1 MNNLIISKLNDKYY
15 NKYRNL
21 FNYDENKFKLINT
34 TLLFNATV
42 TDNHTICKY
51 SFSKYN
57 YHDIYGNILYD
68 STKYIGYI
76 NKFFNTNYD
85 IYIINKYINNNKTF
99 LLITNT
105 YTQLKHYTFINKKLN
120 CDILLYYNSHFN
132 TFIQNNFKNP
142 NINYNLFNTFYSSTN
157 LEIYKQFLIN
167 LKNNT
172 EDTNINIPNNKYSLI
187 VKPNDVFIGLS
198 LTASYYTNLKI
209 NYLISTILISLKL
222 LEKNGTLLLFWSIV
236 NINIPV
242 IKKILSILTYG
253 FKTVEIID
261 NDINQNLLIGVPEY
275 YIKCSGYKDNISN
288 DLIHKLIDIVI
299 NSIKYIDES
308 CNVLDYYEDYT
319 EKNPN
324 HSLYYNKID
333 ENEEYNKLSKKSR
346 KTQKSSK
353 TIEKEKET
361 EKKEITPIYYIE
373 DINIPELDDIMK
385 ESQLQFK
392 VSTLEHKLE
401 GIFIGYFEMV
411 NNYILNAIDTD
422 SKGNMIVKSQAIKQ
436 KDITNLTKLITMFEY
451 NKLPYNKHALSV
463 LLEKKDDYTDYL
475 YGHNNTIDTTL
486 IKYTDAT
493 SSKLNTSALE
503 HLELFNPYSSDAI
516 NDSDSNNALD
526 AYTNY
531 IDKVTISNKV
541 KTKLLEDIEDTTK
554 TNTKD
559 RKDNNYENESYEDEK
574 EILSKLTKGLSSH
587 IKYLDSNSIKSS
599 KIPITVKDF
608 LSLASTIKAN
618 LGMNEFTINNTN
630 DYKVGFIVRK
640 NNRIL
645 YDHDE
650 KVNHNKNVFIHELL
664 SKELK
669 KLNIPFKTTS
679 FDNASFEEQ
688 AEFLKDVK
696 ILIACHGAAFTNLFL
711 LPKNA
716 SIMEVSFRRYWYCDP
731 VCNCHVTEKCPY
743 KKDCHT
749 VSDSHHYNK
758 KTKKL
763 DYFKGDYYNL
773 SQLFGIG
780 YKEILIEDASGYFKN
795 PGDKDYNPINLT
807 NIYIDTNAMIDKIKQ
822 IY

>member
-1 MNNLIISKLNDKYY
+1 MVLYKININNDKYY
-15 NKYRNL
+15 KKYEYL
-21 FNYDENKFKLINT
+21 FNYSIINFNMINNYILYNYLYKNNTNICNHIFTINQNDQIYSNIILKTNKKLHIQNKYYGFTFENLI
-34 TLLFNATV
+34 FN
-42 TDNHTICKY
+42 
-51 SFSKYN
+51 KYN
-57 YHDIYGNILYD
+57 NIKNLIITNKPSNIYNLNL
-68 STKYIGYI
+68 
-76 NKFFNTNYD
+76 NKNNYD
-85 IYIINKYINNNKTF
+85 ILIYNKLSKYSKEY
-99 LLITNT
+99 LT
-105 YTQLKHYTFINKKLN
+105 YK
-120 CDILLYYNSHFN
+120 
-132 TFIQNNFKNP
+132 
-142 NINYNLFNTFYSSTN
+142 NYNIYSSFELN
-157 LEIYKQFLIN
+157 IYKQFLIN
-167 LKNNT
+167 LKNNN
-172 EDTNINIPNNKYSLI
+172 EENNILIPKKKYE
-187 VKPNDVFIGLS
+187 FITVHYSYISGLS
-198 LTASYYTNLKI
+198 LMASYKMTLEIPNI
-209 NYLISTILISLKL
+209 ISTIAMALKNIA
-222 LEKNGTLLLFWSIV
+222 KDGTLLIFWSIV
-236 NINIPV
+236 NVNIPV
-242 IKKILSILTYG
+242 IKKLLSILVYG
-253 FKTVEIID
+253 FKTIEIIS

-275 YIKCSGYKDNISN
+275 YIKCSGYKANITH
-288 DLIHKLIDIVI
+288 DLINKLLDIAIETVEYTYDTCDI
-299 NSIKYIDES
+299 
-308 CNVLDYYEDYT
+308 LDYYENYT

-324 HSLYYNKID
+324 HSLYYNKKD
-333 ENEEYNKLSKKSR
+333 NTESKKES
-346 KTQKSSK
+346 TSQKSSK
-353 TIEKEKET
+353 SKEKEI
-361 EKKEITPIYYIE
+361 KPIYYIE

-385 ESQLQFK
+385 DSQLQFK

-422 SKGNMIVKSQAIKQ
+422 SKGNSFVKPQAIKQ
-436 KDITNLTKLITMFEY
+436 KDITNLTKLINMFEY

-463 LLEKKDDYTDYL
+463 LLEKKDDYTNYL
-475 YGHNNTIDTTL
+475 YGLNNTIDTTL
-486 IKYTDAT
+486 VKYNDANT
-493 SSKLNTSALE
+493 SKLNTSALE
-503 HLELFNPYSSDAI
+503 HLELFNPYASNS
-516 NDSDSNNALD
+516 NDSNDALD
-526 AYTNY
+526 SYTTY
-531 IDKVTISNKV
+531 IDKVSISDKV

-554 TNTKD
+554 TNN
-559 RKDNNYENESYEDEK
+559 KDNNYEYEALEDEK
-574 EILSKLTKGLSSH
+574 EIISKLTKGLSSH

-608 LSLASTIKAN
+608 LSLASTIKVN
-618 LGMNEFTINNTN
+618 LGINEFTINNTN

-731 VCNCHVTEKCPY
+731 VCQCHVSGQCPY

-749 VSDSHHYNK
+749 ISDSHHYNK

-807 NIYIDTNAMIDKIKQ
+807 NIYIDTKVMIDKIKKL
-822 IY
+822 Y